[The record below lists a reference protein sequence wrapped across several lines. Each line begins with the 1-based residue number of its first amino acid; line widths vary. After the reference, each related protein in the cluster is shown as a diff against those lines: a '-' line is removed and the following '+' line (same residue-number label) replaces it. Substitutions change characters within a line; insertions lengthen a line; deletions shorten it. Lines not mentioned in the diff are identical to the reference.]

1 MPSIPVYGFDE
12 LEPSL
17 LNKAKRRVIGLM
29 DMAEEHL
36 TREPQK
42 DPTNGKQNT
51 DVEQLTEVIYNTIK
65 DIEQLSGNIDDS
77 SDIPNLQMIKPNLAD
92 TLIPLRPVLKEGAKQ
107 LVGINNSLRKINA
120 TYDSIQPNMIY
131 TSLKAFIGLVNSV
144 KILKKTTIK
153 FFDILDTLS
162 FKIEEAITPAGTRVV
177 RQTII
182 EDDTDI
188 VSPVDTSVDVPPI
201 LSTQEP
207 FPPLPPAPYD
217 PNVIIP
223 DYTPLPPP
231 PPSAPRPPKPPTKA
245 KILSFKV
252 KVSSKAKT
260 AGLDA
265 FQTADVLSLADDFI
279 ANNGR
284 VADATEID
292 TLIADY
298 LASPPQLAPASAP
311 STAPPAPSTSIP
323 LPQGANYQQQ
333 DLDDLEN
340 YLLNKPMNVTQDQFA
355 DLQQGFLD
363 LLASSLPDLPTE
375 GEVDDMIDE
384 TLGTTTGTTQQTS
397 TGTPEEEEKQAI
409 KDFETETG
417 QTATQ
422 EFLTRFKT
430 ISSRDQDDLFK
441 DLDNEASGLVNR
453 ISDKQKRTLLSRIN
467 QAQSRRNVRNNSALE
482 TYIEFLKEPRIQQAE
497 IDNAIANANNQKEA
511 REIKRAYETYKTTNS
526 IKTFFKRQA
535 KYNQQIYA

>member
-162 FKIEEAITPAGTRVV
+162 FKIEEATTPAGTPVAPR
-177 RQTII
+177 TPII
-182 EDDTDI
+182 EGDTDI

-223 DYTPLPPP
+223 DYTPLPPAP
-231 PPSAPRPPKPPTKA
+231 PAPPKKRLPPNLGRKMKEYKALIRKVLGDANVIEPKIAKDLETLALDKVRNDTTFYTEPELIGVLTQLLSTPASAPA
-245 KILSFKV
+245 
-252 KVSSKAKT
+252 T
-260 AGLDA
+260 A
-265 FQTADVLSLADDFI
+265 
-279 ANNGR
+279 
-284 VADATEID
+284 
-292 TLIADY
+292 
-298 LASPPQLAPASAP
+298 PPASAP
-311 STAPPAPSTSIP
+311 SIA

-340 YLLNKPMNVTQDQFA
+340 YLLNKPMNVTQVQFA
-355 DLQQGFLD
+355 DLQQGFID
-363 LLASSLPDLPTE
+363 LVRSSLPDLPTE

-417 QTATQ
+417 QTATP
-422 EFLTRFKT
+422 EFLKRFQT

-441 DLDNEASGLVNR
+441 DLDLEASKLVN

-482 TYIEFLKEPRIQQAE
+482 TYIEFLKEKRTPKTE
-497 IDNAIANANNQKEA
+497 IDNAIANANNQAEA
-511 REIKRAYETYKTTNS
+511 RKIKRQYETYLETAS
-526 IKTFFKRQA
+526 IKTFFKRQE